1 MVRVCKM
8 ERKNRKI
15 QRILINKGMKTQIL
29 FLITI
34 TLVAVLNSCTGIYED
49 GTELAQASKHCV
61 KQISVSELHAKIDN
75 GEDFLLLDVRQ
86 TNDYLT
92 NNISGSISIPRGT
105 LEFNINNE
113 EFWAK
118 QYIYPPSK
126 DSTEIVVYC
135 KSEKRGIL
143 AVQTLMQL
151 GYKNVKNLEGG
162 YDAFNPNQDPNAK
175 PKVSSGGCGG

>member
-1 MVRVCKM
+1 M

-15 QRILINKGMKTQIL
+15 QRILNNITSMKTRIL
-29 FLITI
+29 FII
-34 TLVAVLNSCTGIYED
+34 SFVLVSILNSCTGIYED
-49 GTELAQASKHCV
+49 GNELAQASKHLV
-61 KQISVSELHAKIDN
+61 KQISVSELQAKIKN
-75 GEDFLLLDVRQ
+75 GEDFLLLDLRQ
-86 TNDYLT
+86 PKDYLT
-92 NNISGSISIPRGT
+92 NNIPGAISIPRGI

-113 EFWAK
+113 DFWAK

-135 KSEKRGIL
+135 KSGKRGIL
-143 AVQTLMQL
+143 AAITLMQL
-151 GYKNVKNLEGG
+151 GYKKVKNLDGG